1 MIGLKTVSQF
11 CFVLVVI
18 NRSNYYFGIGFR
30 QPFENCT
37 ISRCTMFSTHVTE
50 SLFLIFDVFRFL
62 MNLMIFFLR
71 AIFNGLKEIF
81 ITGLQW
87 ATQS

>member
-1 MIGLKTVSQF
+1 MTVESYTTVIGTLSDRLKNCEPVF
-11 CFVLVVI
+11 FGPVVI

-50 SLFLIFDVFRFL
+50 SLFLFFDVF
-62 MNLMIFFLR
+62 
-71 AIFNGLKEIF
+71 
-81 ITGLQW
+81 
-87 ATQS
+87 